1 MLALLGFAVK
11 AEWGSIERIFKLRTA
26 GNEEETKVNLTFI
39 ITVLHFELPALC
51 MCVSIPICSSTTVE
65 YTEVHEIQ

>member
-11 AEWGSIERIFKLRTA
+11 AEWSIERSSIERIFKLRTA

-39 ITVLHFELPALC
+39 ITIAHC
-51 MCVSIPICSSTTVE
+51 TTL
-65 YTEVHEIQ
+65 